1 MKLLLSGNDG
11 RQVMQT
17 NRLDG
22 SSYFY
27 KVCIVRHAIE
37 NKLHKQQYKVS

>member
-1 MKLLLSGNDG
+1 MKLSLSGNDG

-17 NRLDG
+17 NWLDE

-27 KVCIVRHAIE
+27 KVCIVE
-37 NKLHKQQYKVS
+37 MLGMQ